1 MTTKVAGCDDEYA
14 SSLQL
19 DFQIPHEEK
28 ESWLDAMTTKVIE
41 EDDGEGGGRPS
52 PGGDCNERTQGQTTR
67 TRIEPLRFHA
77 PMSETR
83 WNQSSHER
91 IDNSEIQHRRVV
103 IENSHG
109 EKLVGVL
116 HDTGSIKTVVICHG
130 IHSSKDRIPML
141 TIANVF
147 ERANISSF
155 RFDFAGNGESQG
167 SFRYGNYRR
176 EAEDLRSVL
185 QHLRGENRVIS
196 AIIGHS
202 KAKYKD
208 VQTVVNISG
217 RFFLERGMERRLG
230 KDYFTRIKENGFI
243 DVRNRKGKFEYR
255 VTEESLM
262 DRLGTNT
269 HEACLSIHENCR
281 VLTVHGTNDR
291 IVHVTEAS
299 EFAKYIKNHKLC
311 LIEGADHE
319 FTSHQD
325 QLASTVLAFFK
336 LDPKD
341 SGDVSASNRG
351 DHMTSVVSIKSRI

>member
-1 MTTKVAGCDDEYA
+1 MGCDLFVL
-14 SSLQL
+14 S
-19 DFQIPHEEK
+19 EE
-28 ESWLDAMTTKVIE
+28 
-41 EDDGEGGGRPS
+41 
-52 PGGDCNERTQGQTTR
+52 N
-67 TRIEPLRFHA
+67 
-77 PMSETR
+77 
-83 WNQSSHER
+83 
-91 IDNSEIQHRRVV
+91 QHRRVV

-116 HDTGSIKTVVICHG
+116 QDTGSTETVVICHG
-130 IHSSKDRIPML
+130 FQSSKDRIPMR

-147 ERANISSF
+147 ESAKITTF

-167 SFRYGNYRR
+167 SFQYGNYRR

-202 KAKYKD
+202 KGGNVVLLYAAKYKD
-208 VQTVVNISG
+208 VEIVVNISG
-217 RFFLERGMERRLG
+217 RFFLERGIEGRLG
-230 KDYFTRIKENGFI
+230 KDYMKKIKEDGFI

-262 DRLGTNT
+262 DRLATNT

-281 VLTVHGTNDR
+281 VLTVHGSDDR
-291 IVHVTEAS
+291 IVSVTEAS

-319 FTSHQD
+319 FTSHQH
-325 QLASTVLAFFK
+325 QLASTVLSFFK
-336 LDPKD
+336 KD
-341 SGDVSASNRG
+341 DDNDG
-351 DHMTSVVSIKSRI
+351 VVSTSDQVPCEAKSSH

>member
-1 MTTKVAGCDDEYA
+1 
-14 SSLQL
+14 
-19 DFQIPHEEK
+19 
-28 ESWLDAMTTKVIE
+28 
-41 EDDGEGGGRPS
+41 
-52 PGGDCNERTQGQTTR
+52 
-67 TRIEPLRFHA
+67 
-77 PMSETR
+77 MSETR

-155 RFDFAGNGESQG
+155 RFDFAGNGGEVYLLMLMGFFRESQG

-202 KAKYKD
+202 KGGSVVLLYAAKYKD